1 MQKEFK
7 IMNFSMFLFRISR
20 FKLSHIHCTSWPDH
34 SAPESA
40 ECVIAIHK
48 MLLKNHIGRPIVVHC
63 SAGIG
68 RTCTFVGQ
76 SIQCT
81 SGTSHSYSLITSGV
95 QVMLERVLLRRNA
108 SPISIVRLMR
118 RCRMGAIQASVQ
130 FVFMQLV
137 LLELF
142 CQVDPFC
149 FTGSASRRVRLSRM
163 A

>member
-1 MQKEFK
+1 MWKERLNMQKEFK

-76 SIQCT
+76 SIQ
-81 SGTSHSYSLITSGV
+81 L
-95 QVMLERVLLRRNA
+95 MLERVLLRRNA